1 MMHCEAMYLDYV
13 THGGSQLIHFLKK
26 CVNFTKIQQCGKK
39 QSSIFKSK
47 INWQIQDDVGSTC
60 TKHFKPCGI
69 ILQAIWLRFKITCG
83 HSTRLYI
90 DMCYQVLNWISK
102 TCTKLQS
109 VATKIYQFLVYW
121 PTSLINLIKYNPHFM
136 NGPCCKILT
145 NFTHLCVTNVP
156 SH

>member
-1 MMHCEAMYLDYV
+1 MIYCEAMYLDYV

-47 INWQIQDDVGSTC
+47 VNWQIQDDVGSTC
-60 TKHFKPCGI
+60 TKHFKPCI
-69 ILQAIWLRFKITCG
+69 ILLQAIWLRFKITCG
-83 HSTRLYI
+83 HFTRLYI
-90 DMCYQVLNWISK
+90 QGFKNSGLIKLVPSYNWQPLRYINFQ
-102 TCTKLQS
+102 C
-109 VATKIYQFLVYW
+109 IG
-121 PTSLINLIKYNPHFM
+121 PTSLINPIKYNPHFM

-145 NFTHLCVTNVP
+145 NFTQLCVTNVS